1 MSGRHKYD
9 GYTERELII
18 LLQQEK
24 EEALRPLYESHL
36 KPLHYFILRVAKSKQ
51 LAEDVV
57 QDVFLKI
64 WDSRQ
69 QIDPDQPFKT
79 FLYTVAKRHLLNMLK
94 RVQHETFILD
104 EIRKYTVTTERS
116 TDLQLEYS
124 ESNELLKEAIEKLP
138 PQCKTI
144 FVQCKIEGKA
154 YKQVAIELGIAE
166 GTVHAQMVKALKII
180 REYINFKNAI
190 LLLLAY
196 LKNY

>member
-1 MSGRHKYD
+1 MRGHHKYD
-9 GYTERELII
+9 GFTERELII
-18 LLQQEK
+18 LLQQDD

-36 KPLHYFILRVAKSKQ
+36 KPLHYFILRIAKSKQ

-64 WDSRQ
+64 WDSRKL
-69 QIDPDQPFKT
+69 IDPDQPFKT
-79 FLYTVAKRHLLNMLK
+79 FLYIIAKRHLLNMLK
-94 RVQHETFILD
+94 RVQHETFILE
-104 EIRKYTVTTERS
+104 EIRKYTVTVEHT
-116 TDLQLEYS
+116 TDHQLEYS
-124 ESNELLKEAIEKLP
+124 ESNALLKEAMEKLP

-144 FVQCKIEGKA
+144 FLRCKIEGKP
-154 YKQVAIELGIAE
+154 YKQVAAELGIAE

-180 REYINFKNAI
+180 REYITFKNAI

>member
-1 MSGRHKYD
+1 MSGYRKYD
-9 GYTERELII
+9 GFPEKELII
-18 LLQQEK
+18 MLQQDD
-24 EEALRPLYESHL
+24 EEALRPLYESHI
-36 KPLHYFILRVAKSKQ
+36 KPLHYFILRIAKSKQ

-64 WDSRQ
+64 WDSRK

-79 FLYTVAKRHLLNMLK
+79 FLYTIAKRHLLNMLK

-104 EIRKYTVTTERS
+104 EIRKYTATTERT
-116 TDLQLEYS
+116 TDLELEYS
-124 ESNELLKEAIEKLP
+124 ESNELLREAVEKLP
-138 PQCKTI
+138 AQCKTI
-144 FVQCKIEGKA
+144 FLRCKIEGKP
-154 YKQVAIELGIAE
+154 YKQVAAELGIAE

>member
-1 MSGRHKYD
+1 MSGYRKYD
-9 GYTERELII
+9 GFPEKELII
-18 LLQQEK
+18 MLQQDD
-24 EEALRPLYESHL
+24 EEALRPLYESHI
-36 KPLHYFILRVAKSKQ
+36 KPLHYFILRIAKSKQ

-64 WDSRQ
+64 WDSRK

-79 FLYTVAKRHLLNMLK
+79 FLYTIAKRHLLNMLK

-104 EIRKYTVTTERS
+104 EIRKYTATTERT
-116 TDLQLEYS
+116 TDLELEYS
-124 ESNELLKEAIEKLP
+124 ESNELLREAIEKLP
-138 PQCKTI
+138 AQCKTI
-144 FVQCKIEGKA
+144 FLRCKIEGKP
-154 YKQVAIELGIAE
+154 YKQVAAELGIAE